1 MKKVEVSARTM
12 SGLIGLAAC
21 YSVSVYFFWQSQF
34 SWEFWGLDPRH
45 SLFTKKVLYLLIG
58 REYAKPVGVI
68 CAFLSIHASWAW
80 RYAAGDF
87 IERLW
92 HRFGPSKA
100 LINTKSNTRQTD
112 ESAQNDQQEIKDVA
126 ALEEPVEQVT
136 FLPAAKHDKTRGE

>member
-12 SGLIGLAAC
+12 SGLVGLAAC
-21 YSVSVYFFWQSQF
+21 YSFSVYFFWQNQF
-34 SWEFWGLDPRH
+34 SWAFWGVDPRH
-45 SLFTKKVLYLLIG
+45 SLFTREVLNHLLG
-58 REYAKPVGVI
+58 RDLAKPIGVI
-68 CAFLSIHASWAW
+68 SAFLSIHASWAL
-80 RYAAGDF
+80 RYTAGDF

-92 HRFGPSKA
+92 HRFGPSKV
-100 LINTKSNTRQTD
+100 LTNTKGNTRQTD